1 MVTLSRV
8 RRIKEDQQHTMGLDS
23 AEILALVGS
32 GVSVLETLDSLP
44 TTSLTAGDEAFVKNN
59 NKLYISNGVGW
70 YNTTTVNRT
79 PRWITEP
86 GTEYEIT
93 DSATPLII
101 TALAADSDN
110 AVLLNQAFASDSAQ
124 YMVDV
129 TNDSSIF
136 TFTPKSKDSIGIEV
150 AAGNL
155 TDSNGDFLYTFKW
168 SDGVNF
174 VSKGVTITYN
184 PAYTQPAA
192 TIYGDRGITFITQ
205 NGAGGTL
212 MIEYWSVTG
221 SNQNATTF
229 GELGNNLSNPIL
241 TVSDGNIGITAQ
253 GSTLNYVTAA
263 TPGNATTYGSL
274 STSHNGGGSTMDD
287 TYGLF
292 ADGNNNTGRIDY
304 ITMQTGGS
312 SSAQF
317 GNTSTQRDPMASAL
331 TNGTRGVFAGGY
343 SGSSWSTIIDYVT
356 IQTPGN
362 ASSLGSLGHSGIGYA
377 AAVYDG
383 TYGCWLG
390 GYGGSGYAGNNINNR
405 SVNIIQRITVATGG
419 TATNYGDLVVGST
432 NSAIEGGAYGM
443 IGGASDG
450 TYGCI
455 AGGFQSNSFNPSIN
469 LSTISRITIAT
480 TGNSSSIGDLSVG
493 DSQTGTT
500 QGNA

>member
-86 GTEYEIT
+86 STEYEIT
-93 DSATPLII
+93 DSATPLVI

-129 TNDSSIF
+129 TNDSSVF

-192 TIYGDRGITFITQ
+192 TIYGDRGITFLTT
-205 NGAGGTL
+205 NGAGGTY

-221 SNQNATTF
+221 TNQNATTF
-229 GELGNNLSNPIL
+229 GELGNSLSGPIN

-253 GSTLNYVTAA
+253 GTTLNYVTAA

-317 GNTSTQRDPMASAL
+317 GTTSTQRDPMASAL

-343 SGSSWSTIIDYVT
+343 GSSWSTVIDYVT

-377 AAVYDG
+377 GAVYDG

-390 GYGGSGYAGNNINNR
+390 GYGGTGYAGNNINNR
-405 SVNIIQRITVATGG
+405 SINVIQRIAVATGG
-419 TATNYGDLVVGST
+419 TAINYGDLVVG
-432 NSAIEGGAYGM
+432 NNNNAIEGGAYGG

-450 TYGCI
+450 TYGCVT
-455 AGGFQSNSFNPSIN
+455 GGTQTNSYNPSIQI
-469 LSTISRITIAT
+469 STISRITIAT

>member
-1 MVTLSRV
+1 
-8 RRIKEDQQHTMGLDS
+8 MGLDS

-86 GTEYEIT
+86 STEYEIT
-93 DSATPLII
+93 DSATPLVI

-129 TNDSSIF
+129 TNDSSVF

-192 TIYGDRGITFITQ
+192 TIYGDRGITFLTT
-205 NGAGGTL
+205 NGAGGTY

-221 SNQNATTF
+221 TNQNATTF
-229 GELGNNLSNPIL
+229 GELGNSLSGPIN

-253 GSTLNYVTAA
+253 GTTLNYVTAA

-304 ITMQTGGS
+304 ITMQTG
-312 SSAQF
+312 
-317 GNTSTQRDPMASAL
+317 
-331 TNGTRGVFAGGY
+331 
-343 SGSSWSTIIDYVT
+343 
-356 IQTPGN
+356 
-362 ASSLGSLGHSGIGYA
+362 
-377 AAVYDG
+377 
-383 TYGCWLG
+383 
-390 GYGGSGYAGNNINNR
+390 
-405 SVNIIQRITVATGG
+405 
-419 TATNYGDLVVGST
+419 
-432 NSAIEGGAYGM
+432 
-443 IGGASDG
+443 
-450 TYGCI
+450 
-455 AGGFQSNSFNPSIN
+455 
-469 LSTISRITIAT
+469 
-480 TGNSSSIGDLSVG
+480 
-493 DSQTGTT
+493 
-500 QGNA
+500 

>member
-1 MVTLSRV
+1 
-8 RRIKEDQQHTMGLDS
+8 MGLDS

-229 GELGNNLSNPIL
+229 GELGNNLSGPIN

-274 STSHNGGGSTMDD
+274 STSHNGGGSTMD

>member
-184 PAYTQPAA
+184 PAFSQPAA
-192 TIYGDRGITFITQ
+192 TIYGDRGITFITS
-205 NGAGGTL
+205 GGVSNN
-212 MIEYWSVTG
+212 IEYWSVTG
-221 SNQNATTF
+221 TNQNATTF
-229 GELGNNLSNPIL
+229 GEMGNSSTDRFM
-241 TVSDGNIGITAQ
+241 TVSDGNIAITAQ
-253 GSTLNYVTAA
+253 STTLKYVTAA

-419 TATNYGDLVVGST
+419 TATNYGDLVVGSNN
-432 NSAIEGGAYGM
+432 NSIEGGAYGGL
-443 IGGASDG
+443 GGASDG
-450 TYGCI
+450 TYGCVT
-455 AGGFQSNSFNPSIN
+455 GGVQTNSYNPSIEI
-469 LSTISRITIAT
+469 STISRITIAT
-480 TGNSSSIGDLSVG
+480 TGNSSSIGDLSAG